1 MALDFCAMAPA
12 PSRRDILQLLAG
24 SAVGMALPVAA
35 EQARPALD
43 GGRSAVSPHASPL
56 TLSRLTDTLS
66 LVSGAG
72 GNVLVLDGPDGV
84 LMVNGGLEERSA
96 DLQKLLGDQFAGKK
110 VRTLFNTDWHPE
122 HTGSN
127 EAIGRGGA
135 QIVAH
140 EHTREY
146 LGTEIFVD
154 WQNRT
159 YKPRPVAAR
168 PTKTFLTTGKMMHGE
183 EPIEYGHLGQAHTD
197 GDIYVY
203 FPRAN
208 VLAAGDVLT
217 VGQYPI
223 GDYTTGGWLGGLA
236 IASKT
241 LADLGNAETRVVPGV
256 GPLQTRADLQGQQA
270 MLTSVRD
277 RLSKMMRQ
285 GMSAKE
291 MLAAG
296 ATKEFDSKWG
306 NPDLFVTT
314 AYRSMWLHVREVGG
328 VV

>member
-1 MALDFCAMAPA
+1 MAPA

-24 SAVGMALPVAA
+24 TAIGMALPVAAA

-43 GGRSAVSPHASPL
+43 GGRSTVSPHGAPLSLSP
-56 TLSRLTDTLS
+56 LTDTLS

-72 GNVLVLDGPDGV
+72 GNVLVLDSLDG
-84 LMVNGGLEERSA
+84 LLLVNGGLEERSA
-96 DLQKLLGDQFAGKK
+96 DLQKLLGERFAGKK
-110 VRTLFNTDWHPE
+110 IRTLFNTDWHPE

-168 PTKTFLTTGKMMHGE
+168 PTKTFYTTGKMMHGD

-197 GDIYVY
+197 GDIYVF

-236 IASKT
+236 TASKT
-241 LADLGNAETRVVPGV
+241 LADLGNADTRVVPGV
-256 GPLQTRADLQGQQA
+256 GPLQTRADLQAQQA

-277 RLSKMMRQ
+277 RLGKMMRQ

-296 ATKEFDSKWG
+296 ATKEFDTKWG